1 MNLSLREAYRVTGS
15 RTMEYALGMTSSTS
29 MSATTSTAETR
40 CRVPSN
46 AGQPRSFTGIA
57 PSQSKT
63 PVALSKTSSAYDAIY
78 DYFRPSAQRILHP
91 ITTIEH
97 YWAIRATIAETR
109 LRAHEVHRQE
119 LAAMSASPRSVCPS
133 AIDHRV
139 VSDISS

>member
-1 MNLSLREAYRVTGS
+1 
-15 RTMEYALGMTSSTS
+15 MEYALGMTSSTS
-29 MSATTSTAETR
+29 MSATKPTTATR
-40 CRVPSN
+40 WRAPSN
-46 AGQPRSFTGIA
+46 AGQPRSFTAIT

-63 PVALSKTSSAYDAIY
+63 PVALSKTAKVYDAIY
-78 DYFRPSAQRILHP
+78 DYFWPSAQRILHP

-119 LAAMSASPRSVCPS
+119 LAAMSASPRSVCRS

-139 VSDISS
+139 ISDTSS

>member
-1 MNLSLREAYRVTGS
+1 
-15 RTMEYALGMTSSTS
+15 MEYALGMTSSTS
-29 MSATTSTAETR
+29 MSATKSTAATR
-40 CRVPSN
+40 WRAPSNAN
-46 AGQPRSFTGIA
+46 AGQPRSFTGIV

-63 PVALSKTSSAYDAIY
+63 PVALSKTSKVYDAIY

-139 VSDISS
+139 VSDTSS